1 VIDTRLFGFPEREV
15 PIVRDPSRA
24 RVTGPLR
31 QYAPGFVAE
40 LARLGY
46 TGNSASG
53 QMFVMGH
60 LSRWLAGEG
69 LDAAGLTPQVAERFL
84 AARRA
89 AGYTLYLS
97 AKALVPLLGY
107 LRRLGAV
114 PLPQLAPA
122 TPAGALLECYQRYL
136 VTERGLAVRTAR
148 GYADMVRPF
157 LAGCE
162 RAGGLGLEDLTAA
175 EVTAFVLA
183 ACPGR
188 AKGSAK
194 LTVTALRSLLGFLH
208 VEGLIGEP
216 LGQHVPSVASWRLA
230 GLPRALEPGQVAA
243 LLASCDRGTATG
255 RRDLAMLTLLS
266 RLGLR
271 AGEVA
276 ALTLEDI
283 NWRCGEITVAGK
295 GSCRDRLPLTAD
307 AGEAIAAYLHDG
319 RPVPFDGARQVF
331 LRARAPHHRLTT
343 GGISQAVFSAGQR
356 AGIGPVRAHRL
367 RHSAATGMLRAGAPL
382 TEIGQVLRHR
392 RLLSTAIYAKA
403 DTEALR
409 ALARPWPAGSAT

>member
-1 VIDTRLFGFPEREV
+1 M

-24 RVTGPLR
+24 RVTGPL
-31 QYAPGFVAE
+31 QSYGPGFVAE

-53 QMFVMGH
+53 QMFVMAH

-69 LDAAGLTPQVAERFL
+69 LDAAGLTPEAAQRFL
-84 AARRA
+84 VARRA

-97 AKALVPLLGY
+97 PKALAPMLDY
-107 LRRLGAV
+107 LRGVGAV
-114 PLPQLAPA
+114 LVQPRPAPA
-122 TPAGALLECYQRYL
+122 TAAEMLLDHYQRYL
-136 VTERGLAVRTAR
+136 ITERGLAVTTAR

-157 LAGCE
+157 LAE
-162 RAGGLGLEDLTAA
+162 REKAGGLDLARLTAA

-188 AKGSAK
+188 PRGSAK

-208 VEGLIGEP
+208 VDGQIWEP
-216 LGQHVPSVASWRLA
+216 LGQAVPSVASWSLA

-243 LLASCDRGTATG
+243 LLASCDRDTGTG
-255 RRDLAMLTLLS
+255 RRDFAMLTLLA

-283 NWRCGEITVAGK
+283 GWRAGELTVHGK
-295 GSCRDRLPLTAD
+295 GSRSERLPLPAD
-307 AGEAIAAYLHDG
+307 AGEAIAGYLRDG
-319 RPVPFDGARQVF
+319 RPEPFEEARQVF
-331 LRARAPHHRLTT
+331 LRARAPHAALTT
-343 GGISQAVFSAGQR
+343 GGVSQAVFSAGRR
-356 AGIGPVRAHRL
+356 AGIGPVHAHRL
-367 RHSAATGMLRAGAPL
+367 RHSAAVGMLRAGAPL

-409 ALARPWPAGSAT
+409 ALARPWPGGAA